1 MPNRSAVGEWR
12 RLVAHLVWDQGVA
25 GSNPVSPTID
35 RKVYSRP
42 LMLGRA
48 FIILCRLKAAIEPET
63 DGLRPRITSCGS
75 LAIYGSVRAICGIW
89 PNPQRLWETRTLQYR
104 GVAHI
109 IEGIA

>member
-1 MPNRSAVGEWR
+1 M
-12 RLVAHLVWDQGVA
+12 LA
-25 GSNPVSPTID
+25 GAFVIVS
-35 RKVYSRP
+35 
-42 LMLGRA
+42 
-48 FIILCRLKAAIEPET
+48 RLKAAIERKT
-63 DGLRPRITSCGS
+63 DGLRSRITSCGS